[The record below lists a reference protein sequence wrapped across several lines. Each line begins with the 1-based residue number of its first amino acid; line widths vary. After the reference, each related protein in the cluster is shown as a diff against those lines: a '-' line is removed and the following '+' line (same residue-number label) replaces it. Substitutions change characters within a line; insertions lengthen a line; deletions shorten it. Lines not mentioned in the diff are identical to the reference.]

1 MKKKFLSLLLAICM
15 ILPCAF
21 MLNACGG
28 KDKDVKITEE
38 IWNREINDTDYSN
51 RVSNFNY
58 TVSIN
63 TPENTDIRRFFF
75 TTNSR
80 KELNGKK
87 YAPYFSNGAY
97 YDIQRYPADENG
109 NIILNEKGE
118 IWFREEN
125 FQPNYVVVE
134 DLVKHPYSEQTSRY
148 NDLIMRTVEPE
159 ERLAISDLSNFFDSI
174 KNKFNLFTVNK
185 TVATLTGNSQEFAA
199 LGEHVK
205 TMYNLDGNVEWTE
218 IKVEFVNTGYQDD
231 ISLNLDEMTFNARVV
246 NSQTVNSIEIK
257 FENLYGGLLWDSYV
271 DIEDLFGYN
280 ILKATNFTITGVNN
294 AQEEVYQ
301 FTENGLRAYRPDN
314 TDESLREVIVYHD
327 TTADTYTEYKKNT
340 DGTWTANPFTKEQY
354 DSFISATKQ
363 LIFGNFR
370 DALAQNIEL
379 LSYSKYEEEY
389 NSEYCFLTVNN
400 DITFNYGSFSFNN
413 VKFTGVK
420 RDSSGGF
427 GKLKAVDY
435 TLTYTVANVVADVL
449 NYHVEIGN
457 ATIILPTV

>member
-15 ILPCAF
+15 ILPCVF
-21 MLNACGG
+21 TLNACGG
-28 KDKDVKITEE
+28 KDEDVKITEE

-51 RVSNFNY
+51 RVFNFNY

-63 TPENTDIRRFFF
+63 TPENTDIKRFYF
-75 TTNSR
+75 TTMPR
-80 KELNGKK
+80 KELNGKE

-97 YDIQRYPADENG
+97 YDIQPYPADENG

-118 IWFREEN
+118 AWWRRED
-125 FQPNYVVVE
+125 FQDKFVTVE
-134 DLVKHPYSEQTSRY
+134 DLVKHPYSEQTSGY
-148 NDLIMRTVEPE
+148 NYLIMRTVEPE

-185 TVATLTGNSQEFAA
+185 TVATLTGNSQEFAV

-205 TMYNLDGNVEWTE
+205 TLYNLDGNVEWTE
-218 IKVEFVNTGYQDD
+218 IQLEFVKTDYQAT
-231 ISLNLDEMTFNARVV
+231 ISIALDEMTFKANVV

-257 FENLYGGLLWDSYV
+257 FENLYGGLSDSDV
-271 DIEDLFGYN
+271 GIEQLFCYN
-280 ILKATNFTITGVNN
+280 ILKPTNFTITGVNN
-294 AQEEVYQ
+294 AQEEIYQ

-340 DGTWTANPFTKEQY
+340 DGTWTATPFTKEQY
-354 DSFISATKQ
+354 DLFISTTKQ
-363 LIFGNFR
+363 LIFGNFI

-389 NSEYCFLTVNN
+389 NSEYRFLTVNN

-413 VKFTGVK
+413 VKFTGVN
-420 RDSSGGF
+420 RNISSF
-427 GKLKAVDY
+427 GELKAVDY

-449 NYHVEIGN
+449 NYRVDIGN
-457 ATIILPTV
+457 ATITLPTV